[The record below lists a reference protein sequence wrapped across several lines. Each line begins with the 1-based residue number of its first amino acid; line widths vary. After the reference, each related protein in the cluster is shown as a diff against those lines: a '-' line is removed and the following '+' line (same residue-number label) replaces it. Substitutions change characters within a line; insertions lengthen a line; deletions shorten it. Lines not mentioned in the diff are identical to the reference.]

1 MSSTLKRDGARVFEE
16 KKKKSCSGV
25 FRTKLHKMG
34 PQFWGFSSFIKNQ
47 HKIFLI
53 FFTKLQQ
60 HKVLRLTYMIF
71 LEKIMFRDF
80 WNKSDQNEVFKY
92 YQKSVYETFLDFFCM
107 KLQQNTQMILLGK
120 IFALGFLDKRW
131 SGMSFWV

>member
-1 MSSTLKRDGARVFEE
+1 
-16 KKKKSCSGV
+16 
-25 FRTKLHKMG
+25 
-34 PQFWGFSSFIKNQ
+34 
-47 HKIFLI
+47 
-53 FFTKLQQ
+53 
-60 HKVLRLTYMIF
+60 MIF
-71 LEKIMFRDF
+71 WEKIMFRDF

-131 SGMSFWV
+131 SGMSF